1 MYLIRRSRVGAWA
14 VLLAIGCLVALLALP
29 MSAFA
34 QEEVLYG
41 CNGGGGDDVPNP
53 SNLYLINPATGAAT
67 LVGPM
72 GIASCSGLAFDGSG
86 VLYAVGRD
94 PANPNDRFSLFTVNP
109 NTGAA
114 TLIGESHHSFGGE
127 GVSRISDLSFRSD
140 NRLFAY
146 LEWEDGLGRLN
157 KATGAV
163 NELGFTNTPSCCGNG
178 IAFDAADTLF
188 HANEEQLNTLHQ
200 TTGQFT
206 LVGLHTWPNVYCPV
220 DEEGDPRINALDF
233 NSGGT
238 LFGSLNCGR
247 GGSGPN
253 YLVRVN
259 TTTGKVRNIG
269 VSVDGLDGIAFGEAE
284 AEFVPEW
291 GSIALLG
298 SGLAGLAG
306 YASLRWRKS

>member
-1 MYLIRRSRVGAWA
+1 MYLIRRSRVRPWA
-14 VLLAIGCLVALLALP
+14 VLMAIGCLVALLALP

-41 CNGGGGDDVPNP
+41 CNGGGGDEPNP

-72 GIASCSGLAFDGSG
+72 GISRCSGLAFSGDGT
-86 VLYAVGRD
+86 LFAVGQD
-94 PANPNDRFSLFTVNP
+94 PDNPDYVTSLFTVDP
-109 NTGAA
+109 STGAA
-114 TLIGESHHSFGGE
+114 TLVGPCPHSFGATIAG
-127 GVSRISDLSFRSD
+127 LSLRSD
-140 NRLFAY
+140 DRLFAY
-146 LEWEDGLGRLN
+146 LEGNDGLGTLN

-163 NELGFTNTPSCCGNG
+163 NELGFTNTPSELGNG

-206 LVGLHTWPNVYCPV
+206 LVGLHTWPLVICPA
-220 DEEGDPRINALDF
+220 ERGPRINALDF

-238 LFGSLNCGR
+238 LFGSLNCGQ

-253 YLVRVN
+253 YLVWVN
-259 TTTGKVRNIG
+259 TTTGKVSNIG
-269 VSVDGLDGIAFGEAE
+269 VSVDGLDGIAFWQPPPVEE
-284 AEFVPEW
+284 EFVPEW

-306 YASLRWRKS
+306 YAGLRWRKG

>member
-1 MYLIRRSRVGAWA
+1 MYLTRRSRVRAWA

-29 MSAFA
+29 VSAFA
-34 QEEVLYG
+34 QGEVLYG

-72 GIASCSGLAFDGSG
+72 GISRCSGLAFSADGT
-86 VLYAVGRD
+86 LFAVGQD
-94 PANPNDRFSLFTVNP
+94 PDGVEDETSLFTVDP
-109 NTGAA
+109 STGAA
-114 TLIGESHHSFGGE
+114 TLVGPSPHSFGPRVAG
-127 GVSRISDLSFRSD
+127 LSFRSD
-140 NRLFAY
+140 NKLFAY
-146 LEWEDGLGRLN
+146 LEADDGLGRLN

-163 NELGFTNTPSCCGNG
+163 TELGATGLDGAGNG
-178 IAFDAADTLF
+178 IAFDAAGVLL
-188 HANEEQLNTLHQ
+188 HANHSALNTLNQ

-206 LVGLHTWPNVYCPV
+206 LVALHTWPAIAACREN
-220 DEEGDPRINALDF
+220 PRINALDF

-247 GGSGPN
+247 GGAGPN

-259 TTTGKVRNIG
+259 TTTGKVSDIG
-269 VSVDGLDGIAFGEAE
+269 PTVDGLDGIAFCKVEVEEE

>member
-53 SNLYLINPATGAAT
+53 SNLYVINPATGAAT

-72 GIASCSGLAFDGSG
+72 GIASCSGLAFDANG

-94 PANPNDRFSLFTVNP
+94 PANPNDWFSLFTVNP

-114 TLIGESHHSFGGE
+114 TPIGESHHSFGWDE
-127 GVSRISDLSFRSD
+127 GSRISDLSFRSD

-146 LEWEDGLGRLN
+146 LESDDGLGRLN

-188 HANEEQLNTLHQ
+188 HANDYQLNTLDQ
-200 TTGQFT
+200 TDGQFT
-206 LVGLHTWPNVYCPV
+206 LVGLHTWPAVYCPARN
-220 DEEGDPRINALDF
+220 GPRINALDF

-247 GGSGPN
+247 LGAGPN

-259 TTTGKVRNIG
+259 TTTGKVSNIG

-306 YASLRWRKS
+306 YASLRWRKR

>member
-1 MYLIRRSRVGAWA
+1 MYLIRRSRVRAWA
-14 VLLAIGCLVALLALP
+14 ILLAIGCLVALLALP

-41 CNGGGGDDVPNP
+41 CNGGGGEDVPNP
-53 SNLYLINPATGAAT
+53 SNLYLINPATGAAS

-72 GIASCSGLAFDGSG
+72 GIASCSGLAFDASG

-94 PANPNDRFSLFTVNP
+94 PANPNDWFSLFTVNL

-114 TLIGESHHSFGGE
+114 TLIGPSHHSFGGADN
-127 GVSRISDLSFRSD
+127 SRISDLSFRSD
-140 NRLFAY
+140 NKLFAY
-146 LEWEDGLGRLN
+146 LEADDGLGTLK

-188 HANEEQLNTLHQ
+188 HGNDEQLNTLDQ
-200 TTGQFT
+200 TDGQFT
-206 LVGLHTWPNVYCPV
+206 LVGLHTWPAIAACR
-220 DEEGDPRINALDF
+220 EDPRINALDF

-238 LFGSLNCGR
+238 LFGSLNCGWT
-247 GGSGPN
+247 GSGPN

-259 TTTGKVRNIG
+259 TTTGKVIDIG
-269 VSVDGLDGIAFGEAE
+269 PTVDGLDGIAFGQPPE

-291 GSIALLG
+291 GSIALLS

-306 YASLRWRKS
+306 YASLRWRKR

>member
-1 MYLIRRSRVGAWA
+1 
-14 VLLAIGCLVALLALP
+14 
-29 MSAFA
+29 
-34 QEEVLYG
+34 
-41 CNGGGGDDVPNP
+41 
-53 SNLYLINPATGAAT
+53 LYLINPATGAAS

-72 GIASCSGLAFDGSG
+72 GISRCSGLAFSADGT
-86 VLYAVGRD
+86 LFAVGQD
-94 PANPNDRFSLFTVNP
+94 PDNPEDETSLFTVDP
-109 NTGAA
+109 STGAA
-114 TLIGESHHSFGGE
+114 TLVGPSPHSFGP
-127 GVSRISDLSFRSD
+127 RIAGLSFRSD
-140 NRLFAY
+140 NKLFAY
-146 LEWEDGLGRLN
+146 LESDDGLGRLN

-163 NELGFTNTPSCCGNG
+163 NELGYTNTPSCCGNG

-188 HANEEQLNTLHQ
+188 HANEDQLNTLDQ
-200 TTGQFT
+200 TDGQFT
-206 LVGLHTWPNVYCPV
+206 LVGLHTWPLV
-220 DEEGDPRINALDF
+220 DCRRRRPGPRINALDF

-259 TTTGKVRNIG
+259 TTTGKVIDIG
-269 VSVDGLDGIAFGEAE
+269 PTVDGLDGIAFWQPPPVE

-306 YASLRWRKS
+306 YATLRLGSGQALRWRKR